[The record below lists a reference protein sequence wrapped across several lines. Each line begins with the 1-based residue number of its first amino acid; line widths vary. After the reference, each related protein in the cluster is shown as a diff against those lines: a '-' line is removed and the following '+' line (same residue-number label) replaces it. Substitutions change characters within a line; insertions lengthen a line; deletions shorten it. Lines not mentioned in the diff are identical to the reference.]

1 MAPRGANRHRRVGA
15 EAQERVEKAG
25 EGQSRMGARELRIR
39 RDRAFETGLC
49 KRRVGS
55 RETVEMAEA
64 EMIVCPGIQPVR
76 VAQPRDARL
85 VERYV
90 GLEAE
95 TRCTK
100 IRALRS
106 PSSSTGATT
115 RSAQRISRVLVS
127 VTSTMTATAR

>member
-1 MAPRGANRHRRVGA
+1 
-15 EAQERVEKAG
+15 
-25 EGQSRMGARELRIR
+25 MGARELRIR

-90 GLEAE
+90 GLEGGDEMHQDPRPQIAKFVYGGYDPVRPE
-95 TRCTK
+95 DFPGPCVGHLHNDRDS
-100 IRALRS
+100 ALIVFD
-106 PSSSTGATT
+106 GARQDVAGRKGGRHT
-115 RSAQRISRVLVS
+115 I
-127 VTSTMTATAR
+127 